1 MARAGPAAQVPEGIL
16 DGPGFR
22 TVARTD
28 EELSVVAPEA
38 EITGMDI
45 IDNGWTCFK
54 LQGPFAFDE
63 TGIIHTISRPLAEA
77 DLGIFTVATYETDY
91 ILVKQKDAAAAADL
105 WRADGHEVT
114 AA

>member
-1 MARAGPAAQVPEGIL
+1 MARAGPAAPVPANIL

-28 EELSVVAPEA
+28 EELSVVAPQS
-38 EITGMDI
+38 EISGMDTV
-45 IDNGWTCFK
+45 DGGWTCFK

-63 TGIIHTISRPLAEA
+63 TGIIHTISAPLAEA
-77 DLGIFTVATYETDY
+77 RIGIFTVATFDTDY
-91 ILVKQKDAAAAADL
+91 VLVKQKDAAAAVDL
-105 WRADGHEVT
+105 WRTEGHEIT